1 MDSEKMFVKNATKP
15 EEHWPS
21 TGKIEFRNF
30 SMKYRE
36 DLELVLND
44 VNLTIN
50 PGEKIGIVGRT
61 GAGKTSLTRALFHL
75 IDSKTCNGS
84 IVVDGQDIFS
94 IDIGD
99 LRPKLGIIPQEP
111 TMFEGTFRKN
121 LDPLVKYTIEDMW
134 SAIIKCGIVDNVQP
148 KDARNSNDH
157 IDEDT
162 LEKIE
167 EWNDDW
173 EMASWRVRIFLFFFI
188 AKPSLEKPVFWKRIR
203 YHGLDRHAG
212 NSFSDGQQQI
222 FGLCRL
228 LMRNRKIVVLD
239 EATANVDLETDQR
252 MQRLIRSEFKDC
264 TVLTIAHRLETIMNS
279 DRIIVMDN
287 GRIAEIGSPAELLD
301 KNGHFAELVKANNFG
316 E

>member
-1 MDSEKMFVKNATKP
+1 MFVESATKP
-15 EEHWPS
+15 EEQWPS
-21 TGKIEFRNF
+21 AGRIEFRNF

-36 DLELVLND
+36 DLELVLKD

-61 GAGKTSLTRALFHL
+61 GAGKTSLTRALFRL
-75 IDSKTCNGS
+75 IDSKTCSGS
-84 IVVDGQDIFS
+84 IVVDDQDIFS
-94 IDIGD
+94 LNIGD

-111 TMFEGTFRKN
+111 TMFKGTFRQN
-121 LDPLVKYTIEDMW
+121 LDPLVKNSIEDMW
-134 SAIIKCGIVDNVQP
+134 SAIIKCGIVENVQP
-148 KDARNSNDH
+148 KDSRKSNDH
-157 IDEDT
+157 IDKHKLKDI
-162 LEKIE
+162 K
-167 EWNDDW
+167 EWNKDW
-173 EMASWRVRIFLFFFI
+173 EKANWSKRLFLLLFI
-188 AKPSLEKPVFWKRIR
+188 TKPRLEKPVAGWVRP
-203 YHGLDRHAG
+203 HGLNRRAG

-252 MQRLIRSEFKDC
+252 MQELIRSEFKDC

-279 DRIIVMDN
+279 DRIIVMDS
-287 GRIAEIGSPAELLD
+287 GRIAEIGSPRELLE
-301 KNGHFAELVKANNFG
+301 KNGHFAELVKANDFG

>member
-1 MDSEKMFVKNATKP
+1 MDGEKMFVENATTP
-15 EEHWPS
+15 DEQWPS

-36 DLELVLND
+36 DLEDVLKEI
-44 VNLTIN
+44 NLTIN
-50 PGEKIGIVGRT
+50 PGENIGIVGRT
-61 GAGKTSLTRALFHL
+61 GAGKTSLTRALFCL

-94 IDIGD
+94 LNIGD
-99 LRPKLGIIPQEP
+99 LRPRLGVIPQEP
-111 TMFEGTFRKN
+111 TMFEGTFRQN
-121 LDPLVKYTIEDMW
+121 LDPLIKHDIENMW
-134 SAIIKCGIVDNVQP
+134 SAIIKCGIVEDIEPNADRDTYNVEYIDSDIMEEI
-148 KDARNSNDH
+148 KD
-157 IDEDT
+157 
-162 LEKIE
+162 
-167 EWNDDW
+167 WNDDR
-173 EMASWRVRIFLFFFI
+173 EMPSWHMRIFLYLFKT
-188 AKPSLEKPVFWKRIR
+188 KPSVRKIAARRVRR
-203 YHGLDRHAG
+203 HGLNRYAG
-212 NSFSDGQQQI
+212 SSFSDGQQQI

-239 EATANVDLETDQR
+239 EATANVDLETDQH
-252 MQRLIRSEFKDC
+252 C

-287 GRIAEIGSPAELLD
+287 GSIAEIGSPSELLE

>member
-1 MDSEKMFVKNATKP
+1 MFVESATKP
-15 EEHWPS
+15 EEQWPS
-21 TGKIEFRNF
+21 AGRIEFRNF

-36 DLELVLND
+36 DLELVLKD

-61 GAGKTSLTRALFHL
+61 GAGKTSLTRALFRL
-75 IDSKTCNGS
+75 IDSKTCSGS
-84 IVVDGQDIFS
+84 IVVDDQDIFS
-94 IDIGD
+94 LNIGD

-111 TMFEGTFRKN
+111 TMFKGTFRQN
-121 LDPLVKYTIEDMW
+121 LDPLVKNSIEDMW
-134 SAIIKCGIVDNVQP
+134 SAIIKCGIVENL
-148 KDARNSNDH
+148 KD
-157 IDEDT
+157 I
-162 LEKIE
+162 K
-167 EWNDDW
+167 EWNKDW
-173 EMASWRVRIFLFFFI
+173 EKANWSKRLFLLLFI
-188 AKPSLEKPVFWKRIR
+188 TKPRLEKPVAGWVRP
-203 YHGLDRHAG
+203 HGLNRRAG

-252 MQRLIRSEFKDC
+252 MQELIRSEFKDC

-279 DRIIVMDN
+279 DRIIVMDS
-287 GRIAEIGSPAELLD
+287 GRIAEIGSPRELLE
-301 KNGHFAELVKANNFG
+301 KNGHFAELVKANDFG